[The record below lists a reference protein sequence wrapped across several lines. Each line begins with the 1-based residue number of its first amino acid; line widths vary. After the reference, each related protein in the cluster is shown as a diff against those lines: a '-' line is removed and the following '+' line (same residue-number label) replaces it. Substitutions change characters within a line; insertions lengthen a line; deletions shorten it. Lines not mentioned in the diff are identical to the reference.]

1 MGARTP
7 DAYRIGVGQVTQ
19 EYPADA
25 VPARLGKQPSLPTM
39 SRAPESSPVE
49 QVVTAEVAVVRRK
62 ASVPPRESKEA
73 RLSKEARPSK
83 EPAAAARRNAVAC
96 DAVHAQAAPAME
108 SPAPAREYAHLDEAG
123 VAFEGDQRP
132 GIPVHHDWH
141 RTTMRVVNPVGEQV
155 AHKRRMS
162 APALPVPTQGEEAS
176 GVGGASRAQRA
187 TRRSGIGASRM
198 ERRERPAR
206 RGQRYRGLLMFLLG
220 FISALLLVAA
230 VVGGLFIARSTAASG
245 FVNAVDSCH
254 AQGLHA
260 RLASDETSLTLE
272 AFFDS
277 RDSLTTPIF
286 QCVLGKLGTP
296 AAVRE
301 RMYATRAIDGTQLEE
316 WGSYKATW
324 PYEPDQGLAVII
336 SSR

>member
-7 DAYRIGVGQVTQ
+7 DAYRIGAGQVTQ

-25 VPARLGKQPSLPTM
+25 VPARLRKQPSLPTM
-39 SRAPESSPVE
+39 SCAPESAPVE

-73 RLSKEARPSK
+73 RPSK
-83 EPAAAARRNAVAC
+83 ETAAPARRNAVAR
-96 DAVHAQAAPAME
+96 DAVPVQAAPVAE
-108 SPAPAREYAHLDEAG
+108 SLAPAREYAHLDEAG

-132 GIPVHHDWH
+132 GVPVHHDWR
-141 RTTMRVVNPVGEQV
+141 RTTMRVVNPAGEQ
-155 AHKRRMS
+155 AAQKRGVS
-162 APALPVPTQGEEAS
+162 TPALPVPIQAEEVS

-187 TRRSGIGASRM
+187 TRRSRVGASRM

-206 RGQRYRGLLMFLLG
+206 RGQPYRGLLMFLLG
-220 FISALLLVAA
+220 FISALLVVAA
-230 VVGGLFIARSTAASG
+230 VAGGLYVARSTAASG
-245 FVNAVDSCH
+245 FANAVDSCH
-254 AQGLHA
+254 ARGLHA

-272 AFFDS
+272 AFSDS
-277 RDSLTTPIF
+277 GDSLTTPIF

-301 RMYATRAIDGTQLEE
+301 RMYATRAIDGTQSEE
-316 WGSYKATW
+316 WGSYMATW
-324 PYEPDQGLAVII
+324 TYEPDQGLTVIV

>member
-7 DAYRIGVGQVTQ
+7 DAYRIGAGQVTQ

-25 VPARLGKQPSLPTM
+25 VPARLRKQPSLPTM

-49 QVVTAEVAVVRRK
+49 QVVTAEVAVVRHK
-62 ASVPPRESKEA
+62 ASGAPRSA
-73 RLSKEARPSK
+73 NDSRPSK
-83 EPAAAARRNAVAC
+83 DAAAVTQHQVAAREAAP
-96 DAVHAQAAPAME
+96 AQAAPVVE
-108 SPAPAREYAHLDEAG
+108 SPAREYAHLDEAV

-132 GIPVHHDWH
+132 GVPVHHDWH
-141 RTTMRVVNPVGEQV
+141 RTTMRVVNSAGEQV
-155 AHKRRMS
+155 AQKRGVS
-162 APALPVPTQGEEAS
+162 APALPVPTQREEAP

-198 ERRERPAR
+198 DRRERPAR
-206 RGQRYRGLLMFLLG
+206 RGQPYRGLLMFLLG
-220 FISALLLVAA
+220 FISALLVVAA
-230 VVGGLFIARSTAASG
+230 VVGGLYVSRSTAASG
-245 FVNAVDSCH
+245 FANAVDSCH
-254 AQGLHA
+254 ARGLHA

-272 AFFDS
+272 AFSDS
-277 RDSLTTPIF
+277 GDSLTTPIF

-301 RMYATRAIDGTQLEE
+301 RMYATRAIDGTQSEE
-316 WGSYKATW
+316 WGTYKATW
-324 PYEPDQGLAVII
+324 TYEPDQGLTVIV

>member
-7 DAYRIGVGQVTQ
+7 DAYRISAGQVAQ
-19 EYPADA
+19 DYPADA
-25 VPARLGKQPSLPTM
+25 APVRLSKQPSLPTM

-62 ASVPPRESKEA
+62 ASAAPRS
-73 RLSKEARPSK
+73 STDSRPSK
-83 EPAAAARRNAVAC
+83 DAATVAQQKAVVR
-96 DAVHAQAAPAME
+96 DAVPVQAGGVAQP
-108 SPAPAREYAHLDEAG
+108 PAPVREYAHRDESG
-123 VAFEGDQRP
+123 VAFEADQHP
-132 GIPVHHDWH
+132 GVPVHRDWH
-141 RTTMRVVNPVGEQV
+141 RTTMRVVG
-155 AHKRRMS
+155 
-162 APALPVPTQGEEAS
+162 APAHRDGGQQRVVAEAS
-176 GVGGASRAQRA
+176 SPQWGSVQESHVGGASRREVQARRA
-187 TRRSGIGASRM
+187 DRIESRL

-206 RGQRYRGLLMFLLG
+206 HGQRGRGLIMFLLG
-220 FISALLLVAA
+220 FVSALLLVAA
-230 VVGGLFIARSTAASG
+230 VAGGLYVARSTAASG

-254 AQGLHA
+254 AQGVHA

-272 AFFDS
+272 AFSDS
-277 RDSLTTPIF
+277 GDGLTTPIF

-301 RMYATRAIDGTQLEE
+301 RMYATRAIDGTQSEE

-324 PYEPDQGLAVII
+324 TYEPDQGLTVIV

>member
-7 DAYRIGVGQVTQ
+7 DAYRIGAGQVTQ

-25 VPARLGKQPSLPTM
+25 VPARLRKQPSLPTM

-62 ASVPPRESKEA
+62 ASGAPRS
-73 RLSKEARPSK
+73 SNDSRPSK
-83 EPAAAARRNAVAC
+83 NAAAVAQRQVAAREAAP
-96 DAVHAQAAPAME
+96 AQAAPVVE
-108 SPAPAREYAHLDEAG
+108 SPVREYAHLDEAG

-132 GIPVHHDWH
+132 GVPVHHDWH
-141 RTTMRVVNPVGEQV
+141 RTTMRVVNSAGEQ
-155 AHKRRMS
+155 AAQKRGVS
-162 APALPVPTQGEEAS
+162 APALPVPTQAEEAS

-206 RGQRYRGLLMFLLG
+206 RGQHYRGLLMFLLG
-220 FISALLLVAA
+220 FISALLIVAA
-230 VVGGLFIARSTAASG
+230 VVGGLYIARSTGSSG
-245 FVNAVDSCH
+245 FTNAVDSCH
-254 AQGLHA
+254 ARGLHA

-272 AFFDS
+272 AFSDS
-277 RDSLTTPIF
+277 GDSLTTPIF

-301 RMYATRAIDGTQLEE
+301 RMYATRAIDGTQSEQ

-324 PYEPDQGLAVII
+324 TYEPDQGLTVIV

>member
-7 DAYRIGVGQVTQ
+7 DAYRIGAGQVTQ

-25 VPARLGKQPSLPTM
+25 VPARLRKQPSLPTM

-49 QVVTAEVAVVRRK
+49 QVVTAEVAVVRHK
-62 ASVPPRESKEA
+62 ASGAPRSA
-73 RLSKEARPSK
+73 NDSRPSK
-83 EPAAAARRNAVAC
+83 DAAAVTQHQVAAREAAP
-96 DAVHAQAAPAME
+96 AQAAPVVE
-108 SPAPAREYAHLDEAG
+108 SPAREYAHLDEAV

-132 GIPVHHDWH
+132 GVPVHHDWH
-141 RTTMRVVNPVGEQV
+141 RTTMRVVNSAGEQV
-155 AHKRRMS
+155 AQKRGVS
-162 APALPVPTQGEEAS
+162 ALALPVPTQREEAS

-198 ERRERPAR
+198 DRRERPAR
-206 RGQRYRGLLMFLLG
+206 RGQPYRGLLMFLLG
-220 FISALLLVAA
+220 FISALLVVAA
-230 VVGGLFIARSTAASG
+230 VVGGLYVSRSTAASG
-245 FVNAVDSCH
+245 FANAVDSCH
-254 AQGLHA
+254 ARGLHA

-272 AFFDS
+272 AFSDS
-277 RDSLTTPIF
+277 GDSLTTPIF

-301 RMYATRAIDGTQLEE
+301 RMYATRAIDGTQSEE
-316 WGSYKATW
+316 WGTYKATW
-324 PYEPDQGLAVII
+324 TYEPDQGLTVIV

>member
-7 DAYRIGVGQVTQ
+7 DAYRIGAGQVAQ

-25 VPARLGKQPSLPTM
+25 VPARLSKQPSLPTM

-62 ASVPPRESKEA
+62 ASVPPRESKEV
-73 RLSKEARPSK
+73 RPSK
-83 EPAAAARRNAVAC
+83 EPAAAARRNAVAR

-132 GIPVHHDWH
+132 GVPVHHDWH

-155 AHKRRMS
+155 AQKRGVS
-162 APALPVPTQGEEAS
+162 APALPVPTQGEGAS

-206 RGQRYRGLLMFLLG
+206 RGQHYRGLLMFLLG

-245 FVNAVDSCH
+245 FANAVDSCH
-254 AQGLHA
+254 AQGLYA

-272 AFFDS
+272 AFSDS
-277 RDSLTTPIF
+277 GDSLTTPIF

-301 RMYATRAIDGTQLEE
+301 RMYATRAIDGTQSEE
-316 WGSYKATW
+316 WGTYKATW
-324 PYEPDQGLAVII
+324 TYEPDQGLTVII

>member
-7 DAYRIGVGQVTQ
+7 DAYRIGAGQVTQ

-25 VPARLGKQPSLPTM
+25 VPARLRKQPSLPTM

-49 QVVTAEVAVVRRK
+49 QVVTAEVAVVRHK
-62 ASVPPRESKEA
+62 ASGAPRSA
-73 RLSKEARPSK
+73 NDSRPSK
-83 EPAAAARRNAVAC
+83 AAPV
-96 DAVHAQAAPAME
+96 QAAPVVE
-108 SPAPAREYAHLDEAG
+108 SPAREYAHLDEAG

-132 GIPVHHDWH
+132 GVPVHHDWR
-141 RTTMRVVNPVGEQV
+141 RTTMRVVNSAGEQ
-155 AHKRRMS
+155 AAQKQGAS
-162 APALPVPTQGEEAS
+162 TPALPVPTQAEEAS

-206 RGQRYRGLLMFLLG
+206 RGQHYRGLLMFLLG
-220 FISALLLVAA
+220 FISALLVVAS
-230 VVGGLFIARSTAASG
+230 VVGGLYVARSTAASG
-245 FVNAVDSCH
+245 FAHAVDSCH

-272 AFFDS
+272 AFSDS
-277 RDSLTTPIF
+277 GDSLTTPIF

-296 AAVRE
+296 ASVRE
-301 RMYATRAIDGTQLEE
+301 RMYATRAIDGTQSEQ

-324 PYEPDQGLAVII
+324 TYEADQGLTVIV

>member
-7 DAYRIGVGQVTQ
+7 DAYRIGAGQVTQ

-25 VPARLGKQPSLPTM
+25 VPARLRKQPSLPTM

-62 ASVPPRESKEA
+62 ASGAPRS
-73 RLSKEARPSK
+73 SNDSRPSK
-83 EPAAAARRNAVAC
+83 NAAAVAQRQVAAREAAP
-96 DAVHAQAAPAME
+96 AQAAPVVE
-108 SPAPAREYAHLDEAG
+108 SPVREYAHLDEAG

-132 GIPVHHDWH
+132 GVPVHHDWH
-141 RTTMRVVNPVGEQV
+141 RTTMRVVNSAGEQ
-155 AHKRRMS
+155 AAQKRGVS
-162 APALPVPTQGEEAS
+162 APALPVPTQAEEAS

-206 RGQRYRGLLMFLLG
+206 RGQHYRGLLMFLLG
-220 FISALLLVAA
+220 FISALLIVAA
-230 VVGGLFIARSTAASG
+230 VVGGLYIARSTGSSG
-245 FVNAVDSCH
+245 FTNAVDSCH
-254 AQGLHA
+254 ARGLHA

-272 AFFDS
+272 AFSDS
-277 RDSLTTPIF
+277 GDSLTTPIF

-301 RMYATRAIDGTQLEE
+301 RMYATRAIDGTQSEQ

-324 PYEPDQGLAVII
+324 TYELDQGLTVIV